1 MFFIGTAQFPLPF
14 RCVLSF
20 GRAAVAVPRGRYAVR
35 SGVRFAAF
43 GGAVRRTFRSGFR
56 TGQGQRVPRRVSVSG
71 ARGRAG
77 GAAVIPVPANA
88 WAWLYGAA
96 RGKGRPAVPFRRIG
110 VRSWPKRFSCAVR
123 GGRGLLETGFPG
135 RVSPGVRGT
144 RSFPQTVLLRPAPRF
159 VMPGRRTPFVAGP
172 YRAARSGAPA
182 APDRRVKRPVPSFG
196 SCVSGPAGSF
206 SRRSPPGR
214 SVSRTGAGERQ
225 GEGRGPRFFACGP
238 PECGS
243 FRKRHYICTVQE
255 PICRIENEAFV
266 RIYRMVLPP
275 LCRAVAFG
283 VGLRSVRRPFGR
295 GRCPLRKPLRGVRSA
310 RMVPS
315 GRRVVAVRRASPR
328 GRRARFFRGGGRA
341 PSALPGTGRRSG
353 GSSPSFSYGTSGR
366 PARCTA
372 PRQGPYA
379 GRACPVGPLCA
390 GAA

>member
-56 TGQGQRVPRRVSVSG
+56 TGQGQRVPRHAATSLRVRGEG
-71 ARGRAG
+71 AVP
-77 GAAVIPVPANA
+77 GAVVIPVQANV
-88 WAWLYGAA
+88 WL
-96 RGKGRPAVPFRRIG
+96 
-110 VRSWPKRFSCAVR
+110 R
-123 GGRGLLETGFPG
+123 GGRSPG
-135 RVSPGVRGT
+135 RPVSSYRRPVVAEAVFLCGSWRKTFAGGGVSGGECRRWHTILSADGFVAAGAPFRHAGTENAARCGAVSGGPVRG
-144 RSFPQTVLLRPAPRF
+144 S
-159 VMPGRRTPFVAGP
+159 
-172 YRAARSGAPA
+172 
-182 APDRRVKRPVPSFG
+182 
-196 SCVSGPAGSF
+196 VSK
-206 SRRSPPGR
+206 RSPPGR
-214 SVSRTGAGERQ
+214 SVSRTGVGERQ
-225 GEGRGPRFFACGP
+225 GEGRGPRFFACVP

-266 RIYRMVLPP
+266 RIYRMVLSP

-283 VGLRSVRRPFGR
+283 GGVRSVRKPFGR

-310 RMVPS
+310 RMVLS
-315 GRRVVAVRRASPR
+315 GRRVVAERRASPR

-341 PSALPGTGRRSG
+341 PSALPGTGCRSG

>member
-56 TGQGQRVPRRVSVSG
+56 TGQGQRVLRRVSVSG

-196 SCVSGPAGSF
+196 SCVSGPAG
-206 SRRSPPGR
+206 R

-225 GEGRGPRFFACGP
+225 GEGRDLVFLRAGRRNADRFAKGIIFAPYRNRSAESKMKRLFAYIVWSCLLFAALWHSGSAFAPSEGRSDGGDVRCESLCEACGLH
-238 PECGS
+238 EW
-243 FRKRHYICTVQE
+243 
-255 PICRIENEAFV
+255 
-266 RIYRMVLPP
+266 YRLVAESWQSDVPP
-275 LCRAVAFG
+275 LAAGVHASFAAAAVPR
-283 VGLRSVRRPFGR
+283 LLCR
-295 GRCPLRKPLRGVRSA
+295 GRDVVQAVPPRLFLTEHPAVRLDVQRRDRDRMRAGLARSGHYVLALRKI
-310 RMVPS
+310 
-315 GRRVVAVRRASPR
+315 VV
-328 GRRARFFRGGGRA
+328 
-341 PSALPGTGRRSG
+341 
-353 GSSPSFSYGTSGR
+353 
-366 PARCTA
+366 
-372 PRQGPYA
+372 
-379 GRACPVGPLCA
+379 
-390 GAA
+390 